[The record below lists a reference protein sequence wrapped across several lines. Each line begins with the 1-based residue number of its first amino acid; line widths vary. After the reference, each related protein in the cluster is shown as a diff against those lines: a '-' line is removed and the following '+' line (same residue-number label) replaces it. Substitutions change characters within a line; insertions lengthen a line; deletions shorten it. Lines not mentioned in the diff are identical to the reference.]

1 MRLHRLHL
9 YTFVKAVWLFA
20 GLLCLFV
27 GGRDESHTQAVLAR
41 ADNLI
46 KNDSPAVFALPDSMA
61 PFVDGVSRAVCMEYA
76 LLYADARYKCFVPFR
91 SDCLMLA
98 VADYF
103 DSHGSTR
110 QQLWPRF
117 LMGCIYK
124 DLNEVPIAI
133 RQYFQSAVKEG
144 NLCLVNH
151 RIDLVERFFHK
162 EWQMSVDYNSKQAA
176 AQMLDSIYA
185 TKATEQVQ
193 QLHSSYNYNRCREES
208 DARKLEISWLNSVII
223 TVSILVL
230 ILVLGIYFVMRCKN
244 QRLMETNRNY
254 SMNQLLQ
261 NKEKELVILRQQ
273 RLHDKEVINQQKSE
287 IESLQSFLSES
298 QKDRQS
304 PHERNISGQLM
315 NAAIVFRFHDLAAKG
330 KRASPD
336 DWQMLILLFQ
346 QSDRW
351 FWEFLKA
358 SSHTPLKE
366 RELYVCLLL
375 RLRFIPSELSCLL
388 NISSQVVTNM
398 RSRLFL
404 KLFGTLG
411 GAKEFDERI
420 RYFF

>member
-1 MRLHRLHL
+1 
-9 YTFVKAVWLFA
+9 
-20 GLLCLFV
+20 
-27 GGRDESHTQAVLAR
+27 
-41 ADNLI
+41 
-46 KNDSPAVFALPDSMA
+46 
-61 PFVDGVSRAVCMEYA
+61 
-76 LLYADARYKCFVPFR
+76 
-91 SDCLMLA
+91 
-98 VADYF
+98 
-103 DSHGSTR
+103 
-110 QQLWPRF
+110 
-117 LMGCIYK
+117 
-124 DLNEVPIAI
+124 
-133 RQYFQSAVKEG
+133 
-144 NLCLVNH
+144 
-151 RIDLVERFFHK
+151 
-162 EWQMSVDYNSKQAA
+162 
-176 AQMLDSIYA
+176 
-185 TKATEQVQ
+185 
-193 QLHSSYNYNRCREES
+193 
-208 DARKLEISWLNSVII
+208 
-223 TVSILVL
+223 
-230 ILVLGIYFVMRCKN
+230 MRCKN